1 MSFQQSD
8 VSNYI
13 SNFKY
18 VLFLDRTLFAMTI
31 SVKREVRWDRIALVL
46 VVLICCSSGMVALVG
61 ENDDVIDKPKSLS
74 HPEPL
79 ESVKGYIIPDKT
91 LAIVE
96 NTNPVEVVSET
107 EVFSTEK
114 EKPRLGTLPPCSC
127 CKKTLHIPKNP
138 YTRHQA
144 SARSLPNSFFIKNES
159 DLNYGLSVNK
169 LVEVHDGRGYRIDR
183 LKYSNASLLP
193 EVRDLLEEMGHD
205 YADALEGTDSE
216 GTVFRVTS
224 MTRTEVQQ
232 KKLTRRNRSAT
243 RGKSTHSYG
252 ASFDIAFMDRANSN
266 ANCNR
271 PTREIQKLLLKYQKE
286 GRILIIPERGCMH
299 ITLLRVN

>member
-1 MSFQQSD
+1 MS
-8 VSNYI
+8 
-13 SNFKY
+13 
-18 VLFLDRTLFAMTI
+18 I
-31 SVKREVRWDRIALVL
+31 SVKREFRWDRLALVII
-46 VVLICCSSGMVALVG
+46 VLIGCSSGVVALVG
-61 ENDDVIDKPKSLS
+61 DNDEIIEKPKSLS

-79 ESVKGYIIPDKT
+79 KSVKGYLIPEKT
-91 LAIVE
+91 LAFG
-96 NTNPVEVVSET
+96 TNVVPKEPV
-107 EVFSTEK
+107 STEK
-114 EKPRLGTLPPCSC
+114 NVSKDEGDVKLGSLLPCSC

-144 SARSLPNSFFIKNES
+144 AARSLPNSFFVKNDSE
-159 DLNYGLSVNK
+159 LNYGLSVNK
-169 LVEVHDGRGYRIDR
+169 LVAVHDGRGYRIDR
-183 LKYSNASLLP
+183 LKYSKALLLP
-193 EVRDLLEEMGHD
+193 EVRDILEEMGHD

-224 MTRTEVQQ
+224 MTRTDDQQ
-232 KKLTRRNRSAT
+232 KRLTRRNRSAT

-252 ASFDIAFMDRANSN
+252 ASFDIAFMDRANSK

-271 PTREIQKLLLKYQKE
+271 PTREIQKLLLKYQNE